1 VSLFLSHT
9 VKQVRALRR
18 RAQGLNQ
25 AQVVFD
31 IKKKTARV
39 DVPSSI
45 LDFNLFFSILV
56 LFCFQIDQFNRK
68 WVSELDRK

>member
-1 VSLFLSHT
+1 M

-45 LDFNLFFSILV
+45 LDFNLFFSI
-56 LFCFQIDQFNRK
+56 FQF
-68 WVSELDRK
+68 